1 MNPRPIVA
9 VIGKPNVGKSS
20 LFNRLVGR
28 PLAIVHD
35 QPGVTRD
42 RHYADVWAVGRSYV
56 LIDTGG
62 FDLDNDDPMGKGI
75 RQQVELAVTEA
86 DVVLCLFDAQTG
98 MTDADRETVAM
109 LRRSGKPV
117 IYAANKADTKGGE
130 SEALDLYRLGIPNV
144 FPISALHGRGTGDL
158 EAAIVAALPPAPAAE
173 NPPDDER
180 SVEVEAPS
188 RPPRVAIIGRPNAG
202 KSSLLNRIAGK
213 ERALVDDRPGTTRDP
228 IDITIEK
235 DGRPMMF
242 IDTAGI
248 RRKGK
253 VTKEADVLEGASVFQ
268 AIRAMERCD
277 VAVLLCDGA
286 AGVAEQDAKIL
297 GLAVDR
303 GRAIVIAV
311 NKIDLLDADA
321 RKKLE
326 ELARDKLSF
335 VPWAPVVLLSAKTGR
350 GVGPLLTTI
359 QQVFVAFRSR
369 VSTGQVNRFFE
380 KVLTTHPPP
389 TMGNRAPRLFFV
401 TQAETAPPHFVVMTN
416 EPEHIHFS
424 YQRYLTNQLRKA
436 FGFEGVPVRITY
448 RKRRRRGDDEG
459 ADDGGRGRK
468 RHDNKS
474 SAKRPDNKSSVKRR
488 DSKSSAKRPDSKSS
502 AKRPG
507 NKSSAKRRA

>member
-9 VIGKPNVGKSS
+9 VVGKPNVGKSS

-62 FDLDNDDPMGKGI
+62 FDLDNDDPMGVGI
-75 RQQVELAVTEA
+75 RQQVELAVQEA
-86 DVVLCLFDAQTG
+86 DVVVCVFDAQTG
-98 MTDADRETVAM
+98 MTDADREAVAM

-117 IYAANKADTKGGE
+117 IYAANKADTKAGE
-130 SEALDLYRLGIPNV
+130 SEALDLYRLGIPKV
-144 FPISALHGRGTGDL
+144 FPISALHGRGMGEL
-158 EAAIVAALPPAPAAE
+158 EAAMVDALPPAAPEESAPA
-173 NPPDDER
+173 DER
-180 SVEVEAPS
+180 SVENEAPP
-188 RPPRVAIIGRPNAG
+188 RPPRIALIGRPNAG

-213 ERALVDDRPGTTRDP
+213 ERVLVDERPGTTRDP
-228 IDITIEK
+228 IDIAVVK
-235 DGRPMMF
+235 DGRAM
-242 IDTAGI
+242 ILVDTAGI

-253 VTKEADVLEGASVFQ
+253 VTKEADVLEGASVFH

-286 AGVAEQDAKIL
+286 AGIAEQDAKIL

-311 NKIDLLDADA
+311 NKTDLLDARV
-321 RKKLE
+321 RKGLE
-326 ELARDKLSF
+326 EQARDKLSF
-335 VPWAPVVLLSAKTGR
+335 VPWAPVLPISAKTGR
-350 GVGPLLTTI
+350 GVGQLLTTVHN
-359 QQVFVAFRSR
+359 VFAAYRSR
-369 VSTGQVNRFFE
+369 VSTGHLNRFFE
-380 KVLTTHPPP
+380 KVLSTHPPP

-401 TQAETAPPHFVVMTN
+401 TQAETAPPHFIVMTN

-436 FGFEGVPVRITY
+436 FGFEGVPLRITY
-448 RKRRRRGDDEG
+448 KKRRRRGDEETKPV
-459 ADDGGRGRK
+459 RRK
-468 RHDNKS
+468 RKP
-474 SAKRPDNKSSVKRR
+474 R
-488 DSKSSAKRPDSKSS
+488 
-502 AKRPG
+502 G
-507 NKSSAKRRA
+507 

>member
-1 MNPRPIVA
+1 MSPRPIVA
-9 VIGKPNVGKSS
+9 IVGKPNVGKSS

-62 FDLDNDDPMGKGI
+62 FDLDNDDPMGVRI
-75 RQQVELAVTEA
+75 RQQVALAVTEA
-86 DVVLCLFDAQTG
+86 DVVLCVFDAQTG
-98 MTDADRETVAM
+98 MTDADREAVAM

-117 IYAANKADTKGGE
+117 IYAANKADTKKGE
-130 SEALDLYRLGIPNV
+130 DEALDLYRLGIPKV
-144 FPISALHGRGTGDL
+144 FAISALHGRGTGEL
-158 EAAIVAALPPAPAAE
+158 EAAIVAALPPAPPEDALAG
-173 NPPDDER
+173 DER
-180 SVEVEAPS
+180 SVEGEPPA
-188 RPPRVAIIGRPNAG
+188 RPPRVALIGRPNAG

-235 DGRPMMF
+235 DGRSM
-242 IDTAGI
+242 ILVDTAGI

-253 VTKEADVLEGASVFQ
+253 VTKEADALEGASVFQ

-277 VAVLLCDGA
+277 VAILLCDGA
-286 AGVAEQDAKIL
+286 AGIAEQDAKIL

-311 NKIDLLDADA
+311 NKTDLLDAKA
-321 RKKLE
+321 RKGLE
-326 ELARDKLSF
+326 EQAREKLSF
-335 VPWAPVVLLSAKTGR
+335 VPWAPVVPISAKTGR
-350 GVGPLLTTI
+350 GVGPLLDTT
-359 QQVFVAFRSR
+359 QRAFDAFRSR
-369 VSTGQVNRFFE
+369 VSTGHLNRFFE
-380 KVLTTHPPP
+380 KVLSTHPPP

-424 YQRYLTNQLRKA
+424 YQRYIGNQLRKA
-436 FGFEGVPVRITY
+436 VGFEGVPLRISY
-448 RKRRRRGDDEG
+448 KKRRRRGEDERP
-459 ADDGGRGRK
+459 APHATRR
-468 RHDNKS
+468 RPRS
-474 SAKRPDNKSSVKRR
+474 S
-488 DSKSSAKRPDSKSS
+488 
-502 AKRPG
+502 
-507 NKSSAKRRA
+507 

>member
-9 VIGKPNVGKSS
+9 VVGKPNVGKSS

-62 FDLDNDDPMGKGI
+62 FDLDNDDPMGVRI
-75 RQQVELAVTEA
+75 RQQVGLAVAEA
-86 DVVLCLFDAQTG
+86 DVVLCVFDAQTG
-98 MTDADRETVAM
+98 MTDADREAVAM

-130 SEALDLYRLGIPNV
+130 GEALDLYRLGIPKV

-158 EAAIVAALPPAPAAE
+158 EAAIVAALPPVAVEESAP
-173 NPPDDER
+173 PGDER
-180 SVEVEAPS
+180 SVETDAPE
-188 RPPRVAIIGRPNAG
+188 RPPKVALIGRPNAG
-202 KSSLLNRIAGK
+202 KSSLLNRIAGQ
-213 ERALVDDRPGTTRDP
+213 ERVLVDERPGTTRDP
-228 IDITIEK
+228 IDITVVK
-235 DGRPMMF
+235 DGRTM
-242 IDTAGI
+242 ILVDTAGI

-286 AGVAEQDAKIL
+286 AGIAEQDAKIL

-303 GRAIVIAV
+303 GRAIIIAV
-311 NKIDLLDADA
+311 NKTDLLDARE
-321 RKKLE
+321 RKGLE
-326 ELARDKLSF
+326 DQARDKLSF
-335 VPWAPVVLLSAKTGR
+335 VPWSPVIPISALTGR
-350 GVGPLLTTI
+350 GVGPLLATI
-359 QQVFVAFRSR
+359 QDVFTAYRSR
-369 VSTGQVNRFFE
+369 VSTGQLNRFFE
-380 KVLTTHPPP
+380 KVLSTHPPP

-401 TQAETAPPHFVVMTN
+401 TQAETAPPHFIVMTN

-436 FGFEGVPVRITY
+436 FGFAGVPLRISY

-459 ADDGGRGRK
+459 AERVGRGRK
-468 RHDNKS
+468 R
-474 SAKRPDNKSSVKRR
+474 R
-488 DSKSSAKRPDSKSS
+488 
-502 AKRPG
+502 G
-507 NKSSAKRRA
+507 

>member
-1 MNPRPIVA
+1 MTPRPIVA
-9 VIGKPNVGKSS
+9 VVGKPNVGKSS

-62 FDLDNDDPMGKGI
+62 FDLDNDDPMGARI
-75 RQQVELAVTEA
+75 RYQVELAVQEA
-86 DVVLCLFDAQTG
+86 DVVVCVFDAQAG
-98 MTDADRETVAM
+98 MTDADREAVAM

-117 IYAANKADTKGGE
+117 VYAANKADTRSGE
-130 SEALDLYRLGIPNV
+130 TEALDLYRLGIPKV
-144 FPISALHGRGTGDL
+144 FPVSALHGRGIGDL
-158 EAAIVAALPPAPAAE
+158 EAAIVVALPPAAAE
-173 NPPDDER
+173 EPEPVDER
-180 SVEVEAPS
+180 SVDTEAPA
-188 RPPRVAIIGRPNAG
+188 RPPRIALIGRPNAG

-213 ERALVDDRPGTTRDP
+213 ERVLVDERPGTTRDP
-228 IDITIEK
+228 IDITVTK
-235 DGRPMMF
+235 DGRSM
-242 IDTAGI
+242 ILVDTAGI

-253 VTKEADVLEGASVFQ
+253 VTKEADVLEGASVFH

-277 VAVLLCDGA
+277 IAVLLCDGA
-286 AGVAEQDAKIL
+286 AGIAEQDAKIL

-303 GRAIVIAV
+303 GRAVVIAV
-311 NKIDLLDADA
+311 NKTDLLEAPA

-335 VPWAPVVLLSAKTGR
+335 VPWAPVVPISAKTGR

-359 QQVFVAFRSR
+359 QDVFAAYRSR
-369 VSTGQVNRFFE
+369 VSTGQLNRFFE
-380 KVLTTHPPP
+380 KVLFTHPPP

-424 YQRYLTNQLRKA
+424 YQRYLTNQLRKQ
-436 FGFEGVPVRITY
+436 FGFAGVPLRITY
-448 RKRRRRGDDEG
+448 KKRRRRGDEEP
-459 ADDGGRGRK
+459 AEVRHGRK
-468 RHDNKS
+468 
-474 SAKRPDNKSSVKRR
+474 KREPKKR
-488 DSKSSAKRPDSKSS
+488 DH
-502 AKRPG
+502 G
-507 NKSSAKRRA
+507 